1 MKFGTQ
7 ISFNSRIFQTLL
19 WQSPYLILIYS
30 VLVLLWQCC
39 WPRSPLDSV
48 AEAQASRLQ
57 FHAALVHAQ
66 VEFQCL
72 HIQSI
77 VLLELIFHL
86 LGKNISIK

>member
-1 MKFGTQ
+1 MKFETQ
-7 ISFNSRIFQTLL
+7 ISFISSNFQTLL

-30 VLVLLWQCC
+30 VLFLLWQCC
-39 WPRSPLDSV
+39 WPRSPPDSV

-57 FHAALVHAQ
+57 FHAALAHAQ

-77 VLLELIFHL
+77 VLLKLTFRL
-86 LGKNISIK
+86 FRKKS